1 MKPRAI
7 VSVLDPTPATNDVA
21 LTRALSLAEWHDAEL
36 HVVDVG
42 PSRPAADGGPDA
54 VRDALADRIDRAIR
68 SGGAVGVAVTPV
80 VLAGP
85 PVRAL
90 ADYTDRV
97 RADLVVVG
105 REARRSDGYW
115 TAGSFATALG
125 TAVAAPTMAVASLP
139 TPAAVASPFRQ
150 ILAAVDFSEASLR
163 ALSAAL
169 ALAQESAGQ
178 LRLLHVVDGFPYDS
192 AYSGAQAL
200 RLINE
205 FRARVA
211 RVNGELRSLV
221 PPDAF
226 NWSDI
231 DVETVSGTAHGA
243 IVTAAAERPTD
254 LIVLGLPRRHRLE
267 QLVAGSTA
275 HKVVRRATAPVLLVP
290 GPATPVLHRRGTPAG
305 DLVAHHTLVPRSR
318 AADAVSMAQAGA
330 RG

>member
-125 TAVAAPTMAVASLP
+125 TAVAA
-139 TPAAVASPFRQ
+139 Q
-150 ILAAVDFSEASLR
+150 IGKS
-163 ALSAAL
+163 
-169 ALAQESAGQ
+169 
-178 LRLLHVVDGFPYDS
+178 VV
-192 AYSGAQAL
+192 
-200 RLINE
+200 
-205 FRARVA
+205 
-211 RVNGELRSLV
+211 
-221 PPDAF
+221 
-226 NWSDI
+226 
-231 DVETVSGTAHGA
+231 
-243 IVTAAAERPTD
+243 
-254 LIVLGLPRRHRLE
+254 
-267 QLVAGSTA
+267 
-275 HKVVRRATAPVLLVP
+275 
-290 GPATPVLHRRGTPAG
+290 
-305 DLVAHHTLVPRSR
+305 
-318 AADAVSMAQAGA
+318 
-330 RG
+330 

>member
-1 MKPRAI
+1 MKPKAI
-7 VSVLDPTPATNDVA
+7 VSVLDPTPATNDLA

-36 HVVDVG
+36 HVVDVR
-42 PSRPAADGGPDA
+42 PSRPVGDGYPDVA
-54 VRDALADRIDRAIR
+54 RDALADRVDRAIR
-68 SGGAVGVAVTPV
+68 SSGAAGVTVTPA

-90 ADYTDRV
+90 AAYADRV
-97 RADLVVVG
+97 AADLVVVG

-125 TAVAAPTMAVASLP
+125 TAVAAPTMAVSGPGPHAHA
-139 TPAAVASPFRQ
+139 AAVSPFRQ

-169 ALAQESAGQ
+169 TLAQESAGQ
-178 LRLLHVVDGFPYDS
+178 LRLLHVVDDFPS
-192 AYSGAQAL
+192 AYSGSHAL

-205 FRARVA
+205 FRLRVA
-211 RVNGELRSLV
+211 RVDRELRSLI

-231 DVETVSGTAHGA
+231 EVETVSGAAHGA
-243 IVTAAAERPTD
+243 IVAVAAARPTD

-290 GPATPVLHRRGTPAG
+290 GPATPVLDRRGTPAG
-305 DLVAHHTLVPRSR
+305 DRFARASAVPRSR

>member
-1 MKPRAI
+1 MKSKTI

-42 PSRPAADGGPDA
+42 ASRPAVDGGPDA
-54 VRDALADRIDRAIR
+54 ARDALADRVDRAIR
-68 SGGAVGVAVTPV
+68 SSGAAGVAVTPA

-90 ADYTDRV
+90 ADYADRV
-97 RADLVVVG
+97 AADLVVVS
-105 REARRSDGYW
+105 REARRGDGYW

-125 TAVAAPTMAVASLP
+125 TALAAPTMAVSSP
-139 TPAAVASPFRQ
+139 HTHPAAASPFRQ

-178 LRLLHVVDGFPYDS
+178 LRLLHVVDGFSYDS
-192 AYSGAQAL
+192 TYSGAHAL

-205 FRARVA
+205 FRARVT
-211 RVNGELRSLV
+211 RVNRELRSLV

-290 GPATPVLHRRGTPAG
+290 GPATPVLHRRGHPAG
-305 DLVAHHTLVPRSR
+305 DLFARTSSMPRSR
-318 AADAVSMAQAGA
+318 AADAVSMARAAVG
-330 RG
+330 G

>member
-42 PSRPAADGGPDA
+42 PSRPAADGGGDA
-54 VRDALADRIDRAIR
+54 ARDALADRIDRAIR
-68 SGGAVGVAVTPV
+68 SAGAVGVAVTPA

-90 ADYTDRV
+90 ADYADRV
-97 RADLVVVG
+97 QADLVVVG
-105 REARRSDGYW
+105 REARRGDGYW

-125 TAVAAPTMAVASLP
+125 TAVASPTMAVSGP
-139 TPAAVASPFRQ
+139 HTPSVAASPFRQ

-169 ALAQESAGQ
+169 ALAQESAGR

-192 AYSGAQAL
+192 AYSGAHAL

-221 PPDAF
+221 PADAF

-290 GPATPVLHRRGTPAG
+290 GPATPVLQRRGTPAAEVFAR
-305 DLVAHHTLVPRSR
+305 DPSASRSR